1 MGEPPRDGK
10 KNDVQRE
17 DEIRRLQEMVSSL
30 QVGVEE
36 LKKKP
41 RKGSRKLKRRPSR
54 GDEAKDDDEAAPT
67 PAAAPAPPER
77 ALPAKTNYVS
87 FTARGRGR
95 VEIE

>member
-54 GDEAKDDDEAAPT
+54 GDEAKDDDDGARSGV
-67 PAAAPAPPER
+67 ER
-77 ALPAKTNYVS
+77 RARVS
-87 FTARGRGR
+87 RECRPKM
-95 VEIE
+95 

>member
-1 MGEPPRDGK
+1 MEPLNGLGYMSYISSPYPSSRYLGRILRRLRRSMGEPPRDGK

-54 GDEAKDDDEAAPT
+54 T
-67 PAAAPAPPER
+67 PWATTTR
-77 ALPAKTNYVS
+77 
-87 FTARGRGR
+87 
-95 VEIE
+95 